1 MTIFPMWTRGSPPGF
16 WLVYQKRQPNFF
28 PDFHFQGMLRGMA
41 CSVRG
46 LIAISVLIFSMAAS
60 CFGQRGALTVPQ
72 ALDQMAQEAE
82 VIFLG
87 VVTSTKVEPDPR
99 LANLMTVVVSM
110 NVSETVKGSP
120 RKSIVFRQYVWDLRD
135 QFDAAQY
142 SKGQELLLLLRPV
155 SEYGLTSPAGL
166 EQGRFR
172 IFRDARGQATV
183 LNGRGNLG
191 LFQSVEAR
199 AQARGVVLS
208 PRVTAMVRKPQAG
221 AVPLA
226 DLVEAIRSLEVSQ

>member
-1 MTIFPMWTRGSPPGF
+1 M
-16 WLVYQKRQPNFF
+16 YQKRQLNFF
-28 PDFHFQGMLRGMA
+28 SDLHFQDMLRGMA
-41 CSVRG
+41 CSVLRSLAIG
-46 LIAISVLIFSMAAS
+46 VLTLIMAAN

-82 VIFLG
+82 VIFRG
-87 VVTSTKVEPDPR
+87 VVTSTKVEPHPR

-110 NVSETVKGSP
+110 NISEMVKGSP

-135 QFDAAQY
+135 QLDAAQY
-142 SKGQELLLLLRPV
+142 RKGQELLLLLRPD

-172 IFRDARGQATV
+172 ILRDAKGKATA

-199 AQARGVVLS
+199 AQARGVALS
-208 PRVTAMVRKPQAG
+208 PRVTAMVRSPQAG
-221 AVPLA
+221 AVPLD
-226 DLVEAIRSLEVSQ
+226 DLVEAIRSLEVSK

>member
-1 MTIFPMWTRGSPPGF
+1 MWPSGSPPGF
-16 WLVYQKRQPNFF
+16 WSVYQKWQLNFF
-28 PDFHFQGMLRGMA
+28 SDFHFQGMLRGMA
-41 CSVRG
+41 CSVRHP
-46 LIAISVLIFSMAAS
+46 IVIVVLILGMAAN

-82 VIFLG
+82 VIFRG
-87 VVTSTKVEPDPR
+87 VVTSTKVEPHPQ

-110 NVSETVKGSP
+110 NVSEMVKGSP

-142 SKGQELLLLLRPV
+142 SKGQELLLLLRPA

-172 IFRDARGQATV
+172 ILRDVKGQATV

-191 LFQSVEAR
+191 LFQSVETR
-199 AQARGVVLS
+199 AHARGVVLS
-208 PRVTAMVRKPQAG
+208 PRVTAMVRRPQGG

-226 DLVEAIRSLEVSQ
+226 ELLEAIRSLEVSK